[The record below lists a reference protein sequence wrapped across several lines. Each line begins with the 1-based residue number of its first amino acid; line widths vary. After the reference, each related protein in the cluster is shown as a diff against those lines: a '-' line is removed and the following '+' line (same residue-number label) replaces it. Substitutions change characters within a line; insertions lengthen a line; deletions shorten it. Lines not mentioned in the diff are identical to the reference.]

1 LELIIILLVVL
12 LGSVLSFF
20 SGFGLGTILLPT
32 FSLFFSIE
40 LAIFATAIV
49 HFFNSFFKF
58 TFIFRSI
65 NFRLLLKFGGTAI
78 PFALLGAWILKKAD
92 KSILLIQYDLPFYQ
106 QDVSLIQFSIG
117 LVMISFAFVELF
129 LKKKQ
134 FNTSDIGLYFGG
146 ALSGFFGGF
155 SGHQG
160 ALRAMFLSKTNVT
173 KEEFVATSSTI
184 GLLIDLTRIGV
195 YTSYIPI
202 LASSSIHF
210 TLVAAIVVAFC
221 GSYLGSKILQKT
233 TMKVVQFLVS
243 ILLMSV
249 GFLLILGLL

>member
-1 LELIIILLVVL
+1 LDLIIILLVVL
-12 LGSVLSFF
+12 VGSLLSFF

-32 FSLFFSIE
+32 FALFFSIE

-58 TFIFRSI
+58 TFVYRSI

-78 PFALLGAWILKKAD
+78 PFALLGAWILKKID
-92 KSILLIQYDLPFYQ
+92 KSILFIHYDFPFYQ

-117 LVMISFAFVELF
+117 VVMISFALVEFF

-134 FNTSDIGLYFGG
+134 FNTSETWLYFGG

-160 ALRAMFLSKTNVT
+160 ALRAMFLSKTDIT

-184 GLLIDLTRIGV
+184 GLLIDITRIGV
-195 YTSYIPI
+195 YFSYIPI
-202 LASSSIHF
+202 LVSSSIHY
-210 TLVAAIVVAFC
+210 TLVTAIIVAFC
-221 GSYLGSKILQKT
+221 GSYIGSKILQKT
-233 TMKVVQFLVS
+233 TMKIIQLVVS
-243 ILLMSV
+243 ILLLLI
-249 GFLLILGLL
+249 GILLILGLI

>member
-1 LELIIILLVVL
+1 
-12 LGSVLSFF
+12 
-20 SGFGLGTILLPT
+20 
-32 FSLFFSIE
+32 
-40 LAIFATAIV
+40 
-49 HFFNSFFKF
+49 
-58 TFIFRSI
+58 
-65 NFRLLLKFGGTAI
+65 
-78 PFALLGAWILKKAD
+78 
-92 KSILLIQYDLPFYQ
+92 
-106 QDVSLIQFSIG
+106 
-117 LVMISFAFVELF
+117 
-129 LKKKQ
+129 
-134 FNTSDIGLYFGG
+134 
-146 ALSGFFGGF
+146 LSGFFGGF

-243 ILLMSV
+243 ILLMCV